1 MEDREGEPF
10 NTSALKDQ
18 LSVMSY
24 MWFHQNVGHD
34 EDVYVPYPLPT
45 NERGYI

>member
-10 NTSALKDQ
+10 NTTALKDQ

-24 MWFHQNVGHD
+24 MWFHQHVVHDGNVYLNKEKGIYLIVH
-34 EDVYVPYPLPT
+34 
-45 NERGYI
+45 